1 MWDSPRVKWQ
11 WDSNKT
17 SATKKVIKWDKAFDF
32 QQYKKFDQEVC
43 VIAEGHGR
51 IKNIKLEKLVKKIY
65 REEEIKFRLRHREH

>member
-11 WDSNKT
+11 WHSNKT

-51 IKNIKLEKLVKKIY
+51 IKNIKLEKLVKKNIQ
-65 REEEIKFRLRHREH
+65 RRRDKI